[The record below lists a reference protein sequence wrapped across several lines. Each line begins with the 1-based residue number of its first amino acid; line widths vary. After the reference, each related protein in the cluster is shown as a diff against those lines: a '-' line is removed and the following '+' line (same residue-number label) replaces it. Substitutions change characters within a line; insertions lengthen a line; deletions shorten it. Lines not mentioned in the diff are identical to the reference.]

1 MLKSLLISSYRVI
14 GKKMLQFLVSLTN
27 YIVQIVHIWGTRN
40 TRMKRAAMG
49 VLKLPEPGKLPLNS
63 LNQYTYPATSICNLS
78 DVERTR
84 TENVCSLESEKI
96 NVFACIV

>member
-1 MLKSLLISSYRVI
+1 
-14 GKKMLQFLVSLTN
+14 
-27 YIVQIVHIWGTRN
+27 
-40 TRMKRAAMG
+40 MG